1 MPDMD
6 EPVTNQEQEQDQ
18 EEQEQ
23 SFPELHDFEVDVFD
37 AVYPVTVGLVPE
49 GNFRS
54 QVVHVIESFPT
65 ATLVKMDTIPDWQRK
80 STSDSED
87 YSIDTYELNVYAL
100 DPDVCKKIA
109 NTIAYRMQQ
118 MNFRR
123 LTQKPVKNGND
134 TRISRIVARY
144 EHRIDANGVMYH

>member
-1 MPDMD
+1 MTDIENPA
-6 EPVTNQEQEQDQ
+6 QEY
-18 EEQEQ
+18 
-23 SFPELHDFEVDVFD
+23 PELKDFEVDVFD

-54 QVVHVIESFPT
+54 EVVHVIESFPT
-65 ATLVKMDTIPDWQRK
+65 VTLVRMDTIPDWQRK

-87 YSIDTYELNVYAL
+87 YTIDTYELNVYAL
-100 DPDVCKKIA
+100 DPDISKKIA

-134 TRISRIVARY
+134 TRISRIVARF
-144 EHRIDANGVMYH
+144 EHRIDGNGVSYR